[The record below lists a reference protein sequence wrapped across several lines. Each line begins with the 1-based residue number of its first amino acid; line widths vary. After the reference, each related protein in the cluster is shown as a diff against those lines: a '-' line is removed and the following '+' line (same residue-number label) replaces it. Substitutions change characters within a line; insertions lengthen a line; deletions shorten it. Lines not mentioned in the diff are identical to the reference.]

1 MSDLLKD
8 MSQNLSEE
16 AKELLVQK
24 ESQQEDFSEGVLAKL
39 ITTIQN
45 IDMSFNLVAVE
56 LKQLKAKMAALEHN
70 VDYLLSKDPQFMEA
84 LKKAQEEA
92 KKQE

>member
-1 MSDLLKD
+1 MSDVIKD
-8 MSQNLSEE
+8 MIENLSDE
-16 AKELLVQK
+16 AKELLTK
-24 ESQQEDFSEGVLAKL
+24 EDPEQDTFEDGVLGQLVA
-39 ITTIQN
+39 TIQN

-56 LKQLKAKMAALEHN
+56 LKQLKARVTTLEHN
-70 VDYLLSKDPQFMEA
+70 IDYLLSKDPQFMEA